1 VLATIAVALI
11 SVSPAAA
18 SDWLPHA
25 ADATWT
31 YQWTD
36 GVFNTTPTNELVTV
50 KSTAASN
57 FVLAW
62 TTKDAG
68 TPDGLQSG
76 GTVSFQ
82 ETSFGLVNTDWQSS
96 PPPSTFPI
104 LCATLSSCGNSLA
117 SAYYNVI
124 WGARACAR

>member
-1 VLATIAVALI
+1 MGALVAMLIAA
-11 SVSPAAA
+11 SPAAA

-36 GVFNTTPTNELVTV
+36 SVFNTTPTNELVTV
-50 KSTAASN
+50 KSTAGSSFA
-57 FVLAW
+57 LAW

-68 TPDGLQSG
+68 TPDAPQSV

-82 ETSFGLVNTDWQSS
+82 ETGGGLFNTDWQSS
-96 PPPSTFPI
+96 PPPSSFPI
-104 LCATLSSCGNSLA
+104 LCSSLASCGNSLA
-117 SAYYNVI
+117 SAY
-124 WGARACAR
+124 